1 MRPSKAKDEFSE
13 AGTCRALNEN
23 EPEAKFEFSANG
35 TRTLNETEQSEGRI

>member
-13 AGTCRALNEN
+13 AGTCRAHDEN
-23 EPEAKFEFSANG
+23 KPQAKFEVSANG